1 MSPEE
6 RPEAEAA
13 LGLGANLGD
22 PIATMERALARLE
35 DGGFALRARSAA
47 YRTAPWGLADQ
58 PDFVNLCVLGTTRL
72 GPRDLL
78 DVIRKIEAGL
88 GRERRER
95 WGPRLIDIDILF
107 LGGAVVDEPDLI
119 IPHPRLT
126 ERAFVLIPL
135 AEIAPDRLV
144 RGRTVRDWARSV
156 DRSGVERLGTAA
168 EAWARPGARA

>member
-1 MSPEE
+1 MSLEE
-6 RPEAEAA
+6 PPEADVA

-22 PIATMERALARLE
+22 PLATIERALAGLE
-35 DGGFALRARSAA
+35 AAGVVIRARSAA
-47 YRTAPWGLADQ
+47 YRTAPWGGVEQ
-58 PDFVNLCVLGTTRL
+58 PDFVNLCVLGMTRL

-78 DVIRKIEAGL
+78 DAIRKIEARL

-107 LGGAVVDEPDLI
+107 LGDAVVDEPDLT

-126 ERAFVLIPL
+126 ERGFVLVPL

-144 RGRTVRDWARSV
+144 RGRSVRDWARSV
-156 DRSGVERLGTAA
+156 DRSGVERLGTAP
-168 EAWARPGARA
+168 EAWARKGARA